1 MKVKVDREELEEIL
15 KKAKESTEKKAALPI
30 LANFLLVAKEDTLTV
45 KATDLEN
52 YLLVSVKAEVE
63 EEGEV
68 CVHSQKFYDIVK
80 NLATAYVNLYL
91 EGEKLVVEG
100 GRSVYKLPTAPTE
113 DFPEFPDIQE
123 GEGTITG
130 NILSN
135 GIEKV
140 DYAIAK
146 EEANIAL
153 QGMLLRGYEDRIHFV
168 GSDGH
173 RLALYEPAGSF
184 SKEILIP
191 KKSLKVLKRLIT
203 GIEEVKVEKS
213 EDETF
218 AYFSTDEWKLAVR
231 LLEGE
236 YPDYMSVIPEEFT
249 AEVLFEVDELLRVL
263 KRLKSLSEG
272 KVFPVKITLS
282 DNVAIFEFAD
292 PEFGEAREEV
302 DVEYG
307 GEVFEIGFNGKYLME
322 ALDAYDSERIWFK
335 FTSPDTAA
343 LLEAE
348 DYEKDPYKC
357 IIMPMRV

>member
-30 LANFLLVAKEDTLTV
+30 LANFMLVAKEGKLTV

-52 YLLVSVKAEVE
+52 YLLISTKAQVE
-63 EEGEV
+63 EEGEA
-68 CVHSQKFYDIVK
+68 CVHSQKLYDIVK
-80 NLATAYVNLYL
+80 NLTSAYVNLYF
-91 EGEKLVVEG
+91 EGEKLVIEG
-100 GRSVYKLPTAPTE
+100 GRSVFKLPTAPVE
-113 DFPEFPDIQE
+113 DFPEFPEIQE
-123 GEGTITG
+123 GEESISGSV
-130 NILSN
+130 LSN

-140 DYAIAK
+140 DYSIAK
-146 EEANIAL
+146 DEANPAL
-153 QGMLLRGYEDRIHFV
+153 QGMLIRGYDGRIHFV

-173 RLALYEPAGSF
+173 RLALYEPAGEF

-191 KKSLKVLKRLIT
+191 RKSLKVLKKLIT
-203 GIEEVKVEKS
+203 GIEEVKVTTN
-213 EDETF
+213 EDLTF
-218 AYFSTDEWKLAVR
+218 AFFSTEEWKLAIR

-236 YPDYMSVIPEEFT
+236 YPDYVSVIPDEFV
-249 AEVLFEVDELLRVL
+249 AEVLFDVDEVLKVL
-263 KRLKSLSEG
+263 KRLKSVSEG

-282 DNVAIFEFAD
+282 DNLAIFEFAD

-322 ALDAYDSERIWFK
+322 ALDAFDSDRVWFK

-343 LLEAE
+343 LLEPE
-348 DYEKDPYKC
+348 NYERDPYKC

>member
-1 MKVKVDREELEEIL
+1 MKVKVDREELEEAL

-30 LANFLLVAKEDTLTV
+30 LSNFLILAKEDLLTV

-52 YLLVSVKAEVE
+52 YLVVSVKAEVE
-63 EEGEV
+63 EEGET

-80 NLATAYVNLYL
+80 NLSSAYVKLRM
-91 EGEKLVVEG
+91 EGEKLVIEG

-113 DFPEFPDIQE
+113 DFPEFPEIRE
-123 GEGTITG
+123 GEEIILG
-130 NILSN
+130 NLLSN

-153 QGMLLRGYEDRIHFV
+153 QGMLIKGFEDRVHFV

-173 RLALYEPAGSF
+173 RLALFEPTGNF

-191 KKSLKVLKRLIT
+191 KKSLKVLKKLIT
-203 GIEEVKVEKS
+203 GIEEIKVDKS

-236 YPDYMSVIPEEFT
+236 YPDYISVIPEEFT
-249 AEVLFEVDELLRVL
+249 AEVLFEVDEVLRVL

-272 KVFPVKITLS
+272 NVFPVKITLS
-282 DNVAIFEFAD
+282 DNLAIFEFAD

-307 GEVFEIGFNGKYLME
+307 GEVFEIGFNGKYLIE
-322 ALDAYDSERIWFK
+322 ALDAYDSERVWFK
-335 FTSPDTAA
+335 FTTPDTAT